1 MTLKES
7 KGQRPTH
14 HLQPMVTAL
23 LISFT
28 VIGMLATHEEQTA
41 LSRIEDGL
49 NARVR

>member
-1 MTLKES
+1 MKES
-7 KGQRPTH
+7 KGQSPTH
-14 HLQPMVTAL
+14 HFQPMVTAL

-41 LSRIEDGL
+41 LDRIEDGL